1 MVESGELWDLVERT
15 WREASFQKAIQRE
28 GHQIAAR
35 RRCIMMFMGEYNHTI
50 DTKGRLIIPAKFREQ
65 LGNEFVVTKGLD
77 GCLFVFPQNEWE
89 SFQGKLKTLPL
100 INKDARKF
108 SRFFMAGAAPCEMD
122 KQGRTLI
129 PATLR
134 EFAQMKKEVVLTGMA
149 DRIEI
154 WSKEKWIENN
164 SYEDMDDIAASMQE
178 LGLSI

>member
-1 MVESGELWDLVERT
+1 MIVDYSLQFISLSYKMKFISGKKWWKVVM
-15 WREASFQKAIQRE
+15 S
-28 GHQIAAR
+28 
-35 RRCIMMFMGEYNHTI
+35 MFMGEFNHTI
-50 DTKGRLIIPAKFREQ
+50 DAKGRLIIPSRFREE
-65 LGNEFVVTKGLD
+65 LGQEFVMTKGLD

-100 INKDARKF
+100 INKD
-108 SRFFMAGAAPCEMD
+108 
-122 KQGRTLI
+122 
-129 PATLR
+129 
-134 EFAQMKKEVVLTGMA
+134 VLTGMA